1 MPQLIIPNSYD
12 VHLTL
17 DKNETQKYKS
27 RNWRYIWLMN
37 ANDAIIVPDDPAK
50 GFLDYFADLKKE
62 SHNKFQFILID
73 EVVSKEFLTT
83 NSLIK
88 KLKKIIIDPESWTV
102 NPFYYNR
109 AIVFL
114 TENLNLFVY
123 DKLKKLI
130 NENILHDMNSK
141 VEFRKFAAI
150 CDIPIPK
157 GYVCHSKQEFK
168 SAITN
173 LFSNTHQII
182 IKKYFSGGGQ
192 GNIGVGLK
200 STRFSGTAKNLFVN
214 SSTELEEIADQIWSQ
229 EINELNQTLIVE
241 IFYPNCRAFT
251 CEMFIPRD
259 NNYPEILNYGELRHT
274 QKSIVG
280 IETPSDALKPY
291 HICELLN
298 YSLRLAQL
306 LQTLGYSG
314 YMSCD
319 AIKTENNELLLTEI
333 NARMSGAM
341 PAYALAEHFFG
352 KEYINK
358 ITFLSRFIKIS
369 SFMQAYKVLKRE
381 KLLFNNECGVIFV
394 YANDSI
400 KEAEILVIAQ
410 SSKKAYDIERRAIKI
425 LSKM

>member
-1 MPQLIIPNSYD
+1 MQQLIIPNSYD
-12 VHLTL
+12 VHLSL
-17 DKNETQKYKS
+17 NKEETKKYKS

-37 ANDAIIVPDDPAK
+37 AGDAIIVPDDPVK
-50 GFLDYFADLKKE
+50 GFLDYFADIKKE
-62 SHNKFQFILID
+62 PHSKFQFVLIE
-73 EVVSKEFLTT
+73 EVVSEELLIAP
-83 NSLIK
+83 SLIK
-88 KLKKIIIDPESWTV
+88 KLKKVIVNPKNWVV

-109 AIVFL
+109 AIVL
-114 TENLNLFVY
+114 LNESLNLFMRE
-123 DKLKKLI
+123 KFKKLI
-130 NENILHDMNSK
+130 NENVLHDMNSK
-141 VEFRKFAAI
+141 IEFRKFAAI

-157 GYVCHSKQEFK
+157 GYVCRSLHDFK
-168 SAITN
+168 SAAIN
-173 LFSNTHQII
+173 LFSKTQQII

-192 GNIGVGLK
+192 GNIGIGLK
-200 STRFSGTAKNLFVN
+200 STRFSGTAKNFFIN
-214 SSTELEEIADQIWSQ
+214 SSADLESVVNQIWSQ
-229 EINELNQTLIVE
+229 EVDELNQTLIVE
-241 IFYPNCRAFT
+241 IFYPNSRAFT
-251 CEMFIPRD
+251 CEMLIPRD

-280 IETPSDALKPY
+280 IETPSDALKSY
-291 HICELLN
+291 HICELLD
-298 YSLRLAQL
+298 YSLRLAKL
-306 LQTLGYSG
+306 LQTLGYNG

-319 AIKTENNELLLTEI
+319 AIKTENKELLLTEI

-341 PAYALAEHFFG
+341 PAYVLAEHFFG

-358 ITFLSRFIKIS
+358 ITFLSRFIKIP
-369 SFMQAYKVLKRE
+369 SFMQAYRLLKKE